1 MLSFSAPKVSP
12 HTGNATTKIHRTA
25 NGNAISKLR
34 QSPSRPMNLTPR
46 EQEVYQL
53 IVEEGISRQELADR
67 LGIALQTVV
76 RHIYSLLQKTGAD
89 SQLQMVVWHYTK

>member
-1 MLSFSAPKVSP
+1 M
-12 HTGNATTKIHRTA
+12 T
-25 NGNAISKLR
+25 
-34 QSPSRPMNLTPR
+34 LTPR

-53 IVEEGISRQELADR
+53 IVEEGISRQELAGR
-67 LGIALQTVV
+67 LGIALQTVA